1 MKILIAVASK
11 HGSTREI
18 ADAISEELWAARHQA
33 DVRDV
38 REVDDLGAYDAAVI
52 GSAVFLG
59 NWMSEARA
67 FVETNR
73 AQLLSM
79 PVWLFSS
86 GPIIFRD
93 GEAGHPASADEPRHL
108 DRLLEASG
116 ARDHRVFGGKLD
128 RRQLNVMER
137 LSVGAAKAKDG
148 DYRDWK
154 DIREWGRSIAAALTD
169 AVEPVVAR

>member
-18 ADAISEELWAARHQA
+18 AEAISEELWGARYQA

-38 REVDDLGAYDAAVI
+38 REVDDLGAYDAVVI

-67 FVETNR
+67 FVERNR
-73 AQLLSM
+73 MKLSSM

-86 GPIIFRD
+86 GPIIFGD
-93 GEAGHPASADEPRHL
+93 GEEVPPASADEPRHL
-108 DRLLEASG
+108 DRLLEATG

-137 LSVGAAKAKDG
+137 LSVRAVKAKDG
-148 DYRDWK
+148 DYRNWN
-154 DIREWGRSIAAALTD
+154 DIREWARGIASALSD
-169 AVEPVVAR
+169 VVELVHAK